1 MKTKRGFMSLQVV
14 ILAAVILLNCL
25 MFYMMHCSGEYL
37 QSTDVWGNTQTV
49 LHSGFQNRLRMLKAI
64 PADVSAAL
72 TQAEQTIERIEA
84 A

>member
-1 MKTKRGFMSLQVV
+1 MRTKRGFISLQVV
-14 ILAAVILLNCL
+14 IIVAAIVLNCL

-49 LHSGFQNRLRMLKAI
+49 PHSGFQSRQRMLKAI

-72 TQAEQTIERIEA
+72 AQAEQTV
-84 A
+84 